1 MASRI
6 EDLNFATRRQ
16 NHTPYSVQALRACF
30 REINSIISRISESN
44 QNILDHEESFALY
57 MNSTSHASRIEED
70 FTTGL
75 FDGRK
80 PSVTVTDKRTV
91 DGRTRADVTWL
102 DLIWGVQ
109 PEEFVRQN
117 DGTFRCRFRG
127 QTVTILEC
135 DHARLR
141 FSPRHPL
148 GGSTK
153 VLREDAMAEYE
164 TLSEMRAAM
173 KQMDE
178 CR

>member
-6 EDLNFATRRQ
+6 EDLNFATHRPT
-16 NHTPYSVQALRACF
+16 HAPFSVEALRACF
-30 REINSIISRISESN
+30 LEINSIINRISESN

-57 MNSTSHASRIEED
+57 KNHTSHASRIEDD

-80 PSVTVTDKRTV
+80 PSVTVTDSRTV

-102 DLIWGVQ
+102 DLIWGVR
-109 PEEFVRQN
+109 PEEFVRHD
-117 DGTFRCRFRG
+117 DGTFRCHFRG
-127 QTVTILEC
+127 QTVTIMEC

-148 GGSTK
+148 SGPTK
-153 VLREDAMAEYE
+153 VAREDAMAEYE
-164 TLSEMRAAM
+164 TLSERRAAM